1 MSTPPHK
8 LAAAMSLTW
17 AELLGD
23 ELTPADEPER
33 TGMFARVRDSL
44 AKSRRAL
51 TEQLA
56 SAAFDSGDDEAW
68 ERLEE
73 ALIRSDVG
81 VPATAE
87 LVRRLEE
94 RGELGRL
101 EDALAD
107 EVATLFG
114 GPPRLELGG
123 RPSVIL
129 VVGVNGTGKT
139 TTIGKLAQKLRE
151 HGRSVLV
158 GAADTFRAAAEEQL
172 EIWARRAEAD
182 FVGSPRGADPAAVAF
197 DAVEAGRA
205 RGHDV
210 VVVDTAG
217 RLHTQGNLMA
227 ELEKVR
233 RVIAGRIEGAPDE
246 TLLVV
251 DATTGQ
257 NGLQQARLFGEAVG
271 VTGVALTKLDG
282 SARGG
287 VAIAIAVE
295 LGLPVKLV
303 GVGEGFD
310 DLRPFDAHDYA
321 RALVSG

>member
-1 MSTPPHK
+1 MSR
-8 LAAAMSLTW
+8 TW
-17 AELLGD
+17 SELLGD
-23 ELTPADEPER
+23 EPSAADEPER
-33 TGMFARVRDSL
+33 TGFFGRMRDSL

-51 TEQLA
+51 TEQIA
-56 SAAFDSGDDEAW
+56 TAGFDPGDDEAW

-87 LVRRLEE
+87 LVRRLEA
-94 RGELGRL
+94 RGDAAELG
-101 EDALAD
+101 EALAE
-107 EVATLFG
+107 EVEALFG
-114 GPPRLELGG
+114 DPPTLALASAK
-123 RPSVIL
+123 PSVIL

-139 TTIGKLAQKLRE
+139 TTIGKLARKLHE

-172 EIWARRAEAD
+172 EIWAGRAEAD

-210 VVVDTAG
+210 VIVDTAG
-217 RLHTQGNLMA
+217 RLHTQSNLMA
-227 ELEKVR
+227 ELEKLR
-233 RVIAGRIEGAPDE
+233 RVIATRVDGAPHE

-257 NGLQQARLFGEAVG
+257 NGLQQARLFGEAAG

-287 VAIAIAVE
+287 IAIAIAVE

-303 GVGEGFD
+303 GVGEGVN
-310 DLRPFDAHDYA
+310 DLRPFDARDYA
-321 RALVSG
+321 RALVAG

>member
-1 MSTPPHK
+1 MSY
-8 LAAAMSLTW
+8 TW

-23 ELTPADEPER
+23 EPTAEDEPER
-33 TGMFARVRDSL
+33 AGFFGRLRESL

-51 TEQLA
+51 TEELA
-56 SAAFDSGDDEAW
+56 TAAFDPQDDEAW

-81 VPATAE
+81 VPATAQ
-87 LVRRLEE
+87 LVQRLEA
-94 RGELGRL
+94 RGDVSQL
-101 EDALAD
+101 EDALTE
-107 EVATLFG
+107 EVESLFG
-114 GPPRLELGG
+114 GPPTLALDGK
-123 RPSVIL
+123 PSVIL

-139 TTIGKLAQKLRE
+139 TTIGKLARKLDE

-172 EIWARRAEAD
+172 EIWAQRAGAD
-182 FVGSPRGADPAAVAF
+182 FVGSPRGADPAAVAY
-197 DAVEAGRA
+197 DALEAARA
-205 RGHDV
+205 RGRDV

-217 RLHTQGNLMA
+217 RLHTQTNLMA
-227 ELEKVR
+227 ELEKLR
-233 RVIAGRIEGAPDE
+233 RVIAGRIEGAPHE

-257 NGLQQARLFGEAVG
+257 NGLQQARLFGDAVG

-295 LGLPVKLV
+295 LGLPVKLI
-303 GVGEGFD
+303 GVGEGVD
-310 DLRPFDAHDYA
+310 DLHPFDAHDYA
-321 RALVSG
+321 RALLAAR